1 MPILGDVVCAG
12 LELLSS
18 VTLRKGNGLVERW
31 LMCRH
36 AAAPPGRAREPLL
49 PPSIRFCGGTAAHID
64 APLLQELQK
73 AGASE
78 ASAEHARAA
87 MAAEAEAAFLWLRR
101 QRDDARQSTEV
112 RVRTA
117 DTPGGAAVAAARA
130 VVAATGG
137 AATGGGV
144 AATMLEVRCG
154 KDIKLQLSAPHRD
167 KLHELYCRAAA
178 RRVGV
183 DDPAFLRAPHSNT
196 DPDPGP
202 NPGPN
207 PGPDP
212 DPGPNPGPDPGP
224 SPQPQPCPQL
234 EP

>member
-49 PPSIRFCGGTAAHID
+49 PPSLRFCGGTAAHID

-78 ASAEHARAA
+78 ETAEAARAA
-87 MAAEAEAAFLWLRR
+87 MGAEAETALNWLRR
-101 QRDDARQSTEV
+101 QRDDSRQSTEV

-117 DTPGGAAVAAARA
+117 DARGGAAVAAARA
-130 VVAATGG
+130 AVAAAGPAAARGG
-137 AATGGGV
+137 AA
-144 AATMLEVRCG
+144 AEMLEVR
-154 KDIKLQLSAPHRD
+154 LALT
-167 KLHELYCRAAA
+167 LTLT
-178 RRVGV
+178 
-183 DDPAFLRAPHSNT
+183 LT
-196 DPDPGP
+196 
-202 NPGPN
+202 
-207 PGPDP
+207 
-212 DPGPNPGPDPGP
+212 
-224 SPQPQPCPQL
+224 QP
-234 EP
+234 